1 MHIPLSDS
9 RNRGL
14 FFCRRLI
21 LSPRRHRRRRDSPAS
36 RNLISGRRKK
46 SSSPHTQP
54 LRDDARGISLG
65 FPRRDTSRASQY
77 AFFIAVPVPPPRIPL
92 SRPINYVPPCPP
104 CRLHDSLTRR
114 VNAKTSARL
123 FIISLDSLAAL
134 TLELESSS
142 WQVRSKQFINYDN
155 EIVTKKQTESII
167 ELNANYNAKS
177 YYKSYR
183 IGNYTLDISAQ
194 HVSTIVKERFS
205 FWYVYIPVVSLA
217 RKHIL

>member
-142 WQVRSKQFINYDN
+142 
-155 EIVTKKQTESII
+155 
-167 ELNANYNAKS
+167 
-177 YYKSYR
+177 
-183 IGNYTLDISAQ
+183 
-194 HVSTIVKERFS
+194 
-205 FWYVYIPVVSLA
+205 
-217 RKHIL
+217 